1 VATEWGAGRAATGGT
16 VLPEKKSGPPA
27 RLRPVSSTSTR
38 GTRRVALAT
47 RPRGAIAAAAAAD
60 ADRGGGN
67 KGQSP
72 KHLDSLL
79 SSHSLEGDG

>member
-1 VATEWGAGRAATGGT
+1 
-16 VLPEKKSGPPA
+16 
-27 RLRPVSSTSTR
+27 
-38 GTRRVALAT
+38 VALAT